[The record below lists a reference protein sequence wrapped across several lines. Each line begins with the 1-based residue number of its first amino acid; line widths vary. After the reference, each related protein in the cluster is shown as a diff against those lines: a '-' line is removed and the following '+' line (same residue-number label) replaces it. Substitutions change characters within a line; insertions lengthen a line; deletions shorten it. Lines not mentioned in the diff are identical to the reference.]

1 MALALTPHTKHAT
14 HLHIQQADTT
24 QEAKWDM
31 FDDSQVSFMS
41 TKNVLELGQGDK
53 GWHSPY
59 ILVYEKQAR
68 KCGADHVPLTAQPG
82 PPVDSNAE
90 DQQGIVSVSTHAA
103 VAATVSAAEDF
114 CGAEYVD
121 VASLSQKLDSY
132 LSDPSD
138 DDEPKGQAKVVDRIM
153 HDVFDDVGDDSSIK
167 YVDLPSDD
175 SDGFIGSNSS
185 DESAPQ
191 DGLKPGE
198 SAPYDDTAR
207 GHEPP
212 QAVSTPTSAVARRKS
227 DKALEA
233 FVDKCRVQEL
243 FFSRP
248 HTNTD
253 NTMVSGEVLCC
264 GEVLSAIANTHES
277 RPYVYGVAL
286 ESSSKDSK
294 NVRQNTQPH
303 PRPKVNQPT
312 TPSDQHNTL
321 PPAYV
326 FSTGH
331 HELESENSWQILH
344 HQI

>member
-31 FDDSQVSFMS
+31 FDDNQVSFMS
-41 TKNVLELGQGDK
+41 TKNVLELGQGNK
-53 GWHSPY
+53 SWHSPY
-59 ILVYEKQAR
+59 ILVYEKQAW
-68 KCGADHVPLTAQPG
+68 KCGADH
-82 PPVDSNAE
+82 
-90 DQQGIVSVSTHAA
+90 VSVSTHAA
-103 VAATVSAAEDF
+103 VAATVSAAEDH
-114 CGAEYVD
+114 CDAEDVD
-121 VASLSQKLDSY
+121 VAFLSQELDIF
-132 LSDPSD
+132 LGDPWE
-138 DDEPKGQAKVVDRIM
+138 DDEPTGQAKVVDRIV
-153 HDVFDDVGDDSSIK
+153 HDVFDEVGDDGSIK

-175 SDGFIGSNSS
+175 SGGSIGSNSS
-185 DESAPQ
+185 DESAPH

-253 NTMVSGEVLCC
+253 NTMVSGGVLCC
-264 GEVLSAIANTHES
+264 GEVLSEIANTHES

-326 FSTGH
+326 SSTGH